1 MRKTILALLVAC
13 TLLAGAVARP
23 NPPSSEEEKQV
34 QSLVAKAK
42 QSGYKNLEP
51 IIGILTQPCSDCPG
65 RYRRAWS
72 WPGYDHV
79 KSSCRA
85 G

>member
-1 MRKTILALLVAC
+1 MARTILGLLVAC

-42 QSGYKNLEP
+42 QSGYKNTEP
-51 IIGILTQPCSDCPG
+51 LIGVLTQPCSDCPG
-65 RYRRAWS
+65 RYRRRCS
-72 WPGYDHV
+72 
-79 KSSCRA
+79 
-85 G
+85 